1 MLLSHLRAAAQQP
14 EVSRRAPA
22 RPVPPHRTTSP
33 APATSDTA
41 RSPTG
46 RLHGFTLVELL
57 TVIAIIGVLA
67 ALVIPTL
74 GTVREKA
81 QRAVDA
87 NNLREIIKAAQ
98 LYAADHQERLPDPQ
112 LISNQVLAA
121 DELVW
126 KWPGILANDN
136 LVTDPSFYFA
146 RNDPAFSGVL
156 PPFILKPGSDRK
168 ELHPDFT
175 TGRTLSWEFVGGV
188 KMGDPATTPVAYTRG
203 LRADGTWS
211 PSSGVYRDA
220 GGFVGFLGG
229 AVVFYPSTNP
239 ETHPPGVFFSN
250 NPAGAGTNR
259 PADVREAIPF
269 YGDGAASNARVYG
282 VIPPSGADGMLGTPN
297 GTAATAGP

>member
-1 MLLSHLRAAAQQP
+1 MLSFSHR
-14 EVSRRAPA
+14 
-22 RPVPPHRTTSP
+22 
-33 APATSDTA
+33 A
-41 RSPTG
+41 RSV
-46 RLHGFTLVELL
+46 GFTLVELL
-57 TVIAIIGVLA
+57 TVIAIIGILA
-67 ALVIPTL
+67 AIIIPTL
-74 GTVREKA
+74 GSVREKA

-87 NNLREIIKAAQ
+87 NNLREILKAAQ
-98 LYAADHQERLPDPQ
+98 LYAADHQDRLPDPL

-126 KWPGILANDN
+126 KWPGVLARDN

-146 RNDPAFSGVL
+146 RNDPAFSGTL
-156 PPFILKPGSDRK
+156 PPFILKPGADRN
-168 ELHPDFT
+168 ELHEDFT

-211 PSSGVYRDA
+211 ATSGVYRDA

-229 AVVFYPSTNP
+229 AVIFYPSTNP
-239 ETHPPGVFFSN
+239 ETNPPGVFFSN
-250 NPAGAGTNR
+250 NRTGSGTSR

-269 YGDGAASNARVYG
+269 YGEGAANNSRVYG
-282 VIPPSGADGMLGTPN
+282 VVPPSGEGGMLGTPN